1 MGNIVNSSQ
10 LRLDSTSA
18 VFSPLLFI
26 LVLEA
31 LSRDFRIGAPWEL
44 LYADDLLIIADSL
57 EKCIA
62 RLKAWKD
69 AMEKKSCRVNMPSSC
84 YRVLAWMYW
93 INQESIP
100 VQYAVR
106 MWDQTSFAPSANYG
120 SIRGAMT

>member
-10 LRLDSTSA
+10 LRLESTSA

-69 AMEKKSCRVNMPSSC
+69 AMEKKGCRVNMSKTK
-84 YRVLAWMYW
+84 LAWMYW

-100 VQYAVR
+100 VQYAIR
-106 MWDQTSFAPSANYG
+106 MWDQTSSFAASANYG
-120 SIRGAMT
+120 SIRGAVT